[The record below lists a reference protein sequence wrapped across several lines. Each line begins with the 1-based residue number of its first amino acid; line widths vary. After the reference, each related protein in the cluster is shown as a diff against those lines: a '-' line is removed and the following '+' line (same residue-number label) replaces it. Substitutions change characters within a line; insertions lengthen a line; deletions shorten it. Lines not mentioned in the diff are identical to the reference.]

1 MVRLWSGDVAWLH
14 RLTKRARFPSQGVP
28 EAESLLRLDEALD
41 ALGRCPH
48 QPRNLRHEQAE
59 AVPVRSVVG
68 TMGRADDF
76 DRLFRPLNP
85 DVRRRRQRLARSNDQ
100 ASARLS
106 PLSLIRVGELYFV
119 DDGHHRISIAHARGQ
134 IAVDARVRAICTMAF
149 ACACLTQRD
158 LRIKAAERGFLERVP
173 LPDPALR
180 DLWLDDPAGYETLAA
195 AALTWSDE
203 HGYTIDGSRALE
215 PATAAAWWYD
225 HVIPLAHTSGCAAP
239 ISTAAT
245 YLFCH
250 TPTPS

>member
-1 MVRLWSGDVAWLH
+1 MTRLWPGDETWLH
-14 RLTKRARFPSQGVP
+14 RLTKRGRLATRGVP
-28 EAESLLRLDEALD
+28 EAESLLRLDDALN

-48 QPRNLRHEQAE
+48 QPRALRHEQAE

-68 TMGRADDF
+68 TMARADDF

-85 DVRRRRQRLARSNDQ
+85 DVRRRRRRLARSPDQ
-100 ASARLS
+100 ANVRLS
-106 PLSLIRVGELYFV
+106 PLSLIRVGDLYFV

-134 IAVDARVRAICTMAF
+134 IAVDAHVRAICTVAF
-149 ACACLTQRD
+149 ACACLTQQD

-195 AALTWSDE
+195 AALNWSDE

-215 PATAAAWWYD
+215 PAAAAAWWHD
-225 HVIPLAHTSGCAAP
+225 HVIPLAHTSRCAAP
-239 ISTAAT
+239 ISTAAS

-250 TPTPS
+250 TPTTP

>member
-1 MVRLWSGDVAWLH
+1 MTRLWPGDDTWLH
-14 RLTKRARFPSQGVP
+14 RLKQRARLPTRGVA
-28 EAESLLRLDEALD
+28 EAASLLRLDEALE

-48 QPRNLRHEQAE
+48 QPRDLRRDQAE

-68 TMGRADDF
+68 TMARADDF
-76 DRLFRPLNP
+76 DRLFRPLNS
-85 DVRRRRQRLARSNDQ
+85 DVRRRRQRLARSPDQ
-100 ASARLS
+100 AGARLS

-134 IAVDARVRAICTMAF
+134 VAVDAHVRAICTVAF
-149 ACACLTQRD
+149 ACACLTQQD

-195 AALTWSDE
+195 AALTWSEE
-203 HGYTIDGSRALE
+203 HGYTIDGSRALD
-215 PATAAAWWYD
+215 PAAAAAWWQD
-225 HVIPLAHTSGCAAP
+225 HVIPLAHMSRCPGP
-239 ISTAAT
+239 ISTAAS

-250 TPTPS
+250 TP